1 MSEQLAPSAG
11 RAPLPLDQALAR
23 MHLDGPQASLAS
35 VLNGVTTH
43 RAVLQDFRT
52 LDACLEAELSNVHW
66 QTAGVSL
73 FAENDV
79 PYAINNTSQLSDR
92 ASEVLFR
99 NCQEF
104 EPAGRIH
111 LLELG
116 AGTGLF
122 ARYLLDAF
130 RQRCEQ
136 AGRDYY
142 QRLSFHVTDG
152 SSTTVQQWQERAVFA
167 EHAEHVVLAVCD
179 ALQPDSCT
187 PPGAASRPLPA
198 PRAVFC
204 NYILDSL
211 AYTVVRRGPGGPEEL
226 QVRTRITEDEAR
238 LQRYTRLKADALR
251 ELARSPDAAQRA
263 RLAPLVPCFE
273 YETSFRPVERALHG
287 LDAALTIGAGQDRVL
302 LNQGAL
308 LALDRLVARLEDH
321 GFVMVNDYGP
331 VEADQFAVQ
340 AVPQR
345 FGRTIALGLN
355 FPLLQ
360 HHLAAG
366 GCQVARPEDDDRRSI
381 HTRLVSRNRLPRTV
395 EAFNTQFGP
404 GEAEFEQLTEAARR
418 HLEAGRQDEA
428 MDCYKRAMARH
439 PRDWRLLGEVAEFL
453 IRSLGNFDAGLA
465 TARAAVAINPWY
477 SAWLW
482 NVVGDAL
489 YATNAFE
496 EAHEAYLQGQRID
509 PRDVRTHL
517 NLAYTFA
524 GFGEHRAALDALACG
539 LAHDTTGLFRERLL
553 QKQQEV
559 LLLIGARAESESDW
573 LNRRAA
579 RLRS

>member
-1 MSEQLAPSAG
+1 MTEQLAPSAG
-11 RAPLPLDQALAR
+11 RAPLPLEQALAR
-23 MHLDGPQASLAS
+23 MHLDGPQVPLAT

-52 LDACLEAELSNVHW
+52 LDTCLEAELSNVHW
-66 QTAGVSL
+66 NTAGVSL

-104 EPAGRIH
+104 EPAGLIY
-111 LLELG
+111 LLEIG

-142 QRLSFHVTDG
+142 QRLTFHVTDG
-152 SSTTVQQWQERAVFA
+152 SATTVQQWHERAIFT

-179 ALQPDSCT
+179 AQRPDSCSS
-187 PPGAASRPLPA
+187 PGVATQPLPA

-204 NYILDSL
+204 NYVLDSL

-226 QVRTRITEDEAR
+226 HVRTRITEDEAR
-238 LQRYTRLKADALR
+238 LKRYTRLRIDELR
-251 ELARSPDAAQRA
+251 QLARSTDAAARA

-273 YETSFRPVERALHG
+273 YETAFRPVERALQG
-287 LDAALTIGAGQDRVL
+287 LDAALTVGAGQDRVL
-302 LNQGAL
+302 LNEGAL
-308 LALDRLVARLEDH
+308 LTLDRLMARMEDH
-321 GFVMVNDYGP
+321 GFVMINDYGP
-331 VEADQFAVQ
+331 VEADQFAAQ

-355 FPLLQ
+355 FPLLL
-360 HHLAAG
+360 HYLVAG
-366 GCQVARPEDDDRRSI
+366 GCQVAKPEDDDTRSI
-381 HTRLVSRNRLPRTV
+381 HTRLVSRGHLPRTV
-395 EAFNTQFGP
+395 EAFNAQFGP
-404 GEAEFEQLTEAARR
+404 GEAQFEQLVEAARR

-428 MDCYKRAMARH
+428 IGSYKQAMARH

-453 IRSLGNFDAGLA
+453 IRSLGNFEAGLA

-489 YATNAFE
+489 YATYAFE

-517 NLAYTFA
+517 NLAYTHA
-524 GFGEHRAALDALACG
+524 GFGDHRAALDALACG

-559 LLLIGARAESESDW
+559 LMLIANRAESENEW
-573 LNRRAA
+573 LSRRAA